1 MHGFTVG
8 LHRSWERRAEDRHS
22 KSQNENGCGQVTIN
36 RWITKGVCLTM
47 LLIIYEQKHIDEKI
61 IVILSFNSQQMP
73 YCTTYTSNCTPR
85 NPDTWSGSFM
95 GLFTTSW
102 PKWKPKTWSGFATP
116 ERVRHRSGLP
126 MNQTECFGC
135 WCGFWTEAEM
145 LIYPLVFLKAQNKKP
160 VS

>member
-73 YCTTYTSNCTPR
+73 YCTTYTSNCNLR
-85 NPDTWSGSFM
+85 NPDTWSGRFM

-116 ERVRHRSGLP
+116 EKGPTSFRTPHEPNWVFGMLVWVLNGSGNAYLSV
-126 MNQTECFGC
+126 G
-135 WCGFWTEAEM
+135 
-145 LIYPLVFLKAQNKKP
+145 VFEGAK
-160 VS
+160 